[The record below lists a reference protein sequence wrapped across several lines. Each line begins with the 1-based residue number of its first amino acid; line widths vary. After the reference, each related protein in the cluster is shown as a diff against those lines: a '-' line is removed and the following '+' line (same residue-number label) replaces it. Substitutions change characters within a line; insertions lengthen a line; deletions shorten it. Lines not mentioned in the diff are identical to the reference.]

1 MTVQSIAEFMQ
12 HNWGWILSFVT
23 CIAGIGAWLVKQM
36 KGQRSKLQALE
47 KGLQALLR
55 SQLYSEYRM
64 WAERGYV
71 PLHARD
77 NFDNLWKQYEAL
89 GKNNVMNDIYKSFRE
104 LPIEEGEKHD

>member
-1 MTVQSIAEFMQ
+1 MTVQSFAEFMQ

-23 CIAGIGAWLVKQM
+23 CMAGIGAWLVKQM
-36 KGQRSKLQALE
+36 RKLHALE

-71 PLHARD
+71 PMYARD
-77 NFDNLWKQYEAL
+77 NFDNLWAQYEAL
-89 GKNNVMNDIYKSFRE
+89 GKNNVMNDIYKRFRE
-104 LPIEEGEKHD
+104 LPIEEAENHD